1 MDDCMVSYS
10 LLRSVVKLSVCC
22 TNCLALALNLRMVK
36 KKRKPIISDTSTE
49 NDRPN
54 HNHNES
60 TVPVHS
66 KSNKN
71 KKKNV
76 VEPATKT
83 EPLKHSDKS
92 MKSADDID
100 IDHVDDFI
108 FKRQPV
114 NTTQSINNQE
124 NMTSTQLHQ
133 NINHNAT
140 ISNIAVPTKKK
151 VLFNSTNTLFTLS
164 SPLEPRKPFNTVNT
178 VTLSLANMNNN
189 MSTTNKSNINQLY
202 TQYIKKSNITSNDI
216 VKSTVIPTNSTI
228 VTK

>member
-1 MDDCMVSYS
+1 MQSTT
-10 LLRSVVKLSVCC
+10 L
-22 TNCLALALNLRMVK
+22 VK

-124 NMTSTQLHQ
+124 NMTSTQLSQ
-133 NINHNAT
+133 GQPQPPGYNPYA
-140 ISNIAVPTKKK
+140 AAAPTGAGI
-151 VLFNSTNTLFTLS
+151 
-164 SPLEPRKPFNTVNT
+164 PL
-178 VTLSLANMNNN
+178 
-189 MSTTNKSNINQLY
+189 Q
-202 TQYIKKSNITSNDI
+202 
-216 VKSTVIPTNSTI
+216 
-228 VTK
+228 